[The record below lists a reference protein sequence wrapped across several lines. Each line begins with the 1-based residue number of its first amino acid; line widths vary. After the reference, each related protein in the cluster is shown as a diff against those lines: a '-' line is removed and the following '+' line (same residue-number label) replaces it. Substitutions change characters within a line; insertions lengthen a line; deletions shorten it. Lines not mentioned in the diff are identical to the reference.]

1 MKNTLYFYFA
11 LMSLFQKCETW
22 FSFTFKKMQN
32 LPCALATGTG
42 LMFGH
47 VLFAVVIVLLNVVTE
62 FHHLTASW
70 MEWIDGN
77 IFLTDLLD

>member
-1 MKNTLYFYFA
+1 MIFLFCLNYFIYKIQKNGL
-11 LMSLFQKCETW
+11 LLN
-22 FSFTFKKMQN
+22 FKNLQN
-32 LPCALATGTG
+32 VPCALAKGTG

-70 MEWIDGN
+70 MEWIYG
-77 IFLTDLLD
+77 ILTDLLD